1 MDAHDSASSES
12 SYSGSE
18 SPERSNRWTG
28 ASSTWYA
35 LTKQER
41 GLDASLVELR
51 NRDLSIHLYNS
62 FALKSSSRK
71 YREAK
76 RLKAEASPSRGSLG
90 VDESDAA
97 AGANTED
104 LAGKEWAPPK
114 VWTAWPVP
122 PEQVPREDERVGPD
136 DEDEMF
142 TFKRRDK
149 ERPSTQLEEALV
161 GTALKFA
168 KERWE
173 TRETASVYEDFA
185 DEGGNEMD
193 IIHEPGNADGRGAGA
208 EENHDDSSFEGHR
221 ERTVKESSEPP
232 KERVIYQPV
241 LSADDD
247 RSRDLLQPSIRHT
260 LSRLDSVLMALH
272 HARQTCR
279 QFASDSESSTDDE
292 RQVSK
297 PSRDGSVSAKR
308 PREDDVMPGGQ
319 VTGDESAPAKRPV
332 GRPRKFTNLTS
343 RPKPTSDAEQDTE
356 KADAPVRT
364 KKTRKGRPMKHYEA
378 LKGET
383 HDEYLVRI
391 ARLQKKPLSKLTLS
405 RPASSEPAI
414 ELEPPLEKGRKK
426 PSKIGTR
433 DWSEVLGSAALVGF
447 PPDVI
452 ARTGQR
458 CANLFGESM
467 TMRELVENP
476 AGAEEEDFLTTYKP
490 EEIPHIDYESPAS
503 SQSSDEERADIG
515 QAVSLKARND
525 ALAQNNWP
533 CPFESCTRHLQ
544 GFTVRSNLKR
554 HLIKVHK
561 MTDEEVDGT
570 LDDTREMHGGVHVD
584 GFLKPIKVPTGMRGV
599 DKRQRKEGRW
609 GRGHLTAGEESS
621 VDKMDQDGMD
631 FPSDD

>member
-1 MDAHDSASSES
+1 
-12 SYSGSE
+12 
-18 SPERSNRWTG
+18 
-28 ASSTWYA
+28 
-35 LTKQER
+35 LTEQER

-76 RLKAEASPSRGSLG
+76 KLKSEASPSLGSLG
-90 VDESDAA
+90 IDESGDA
-97 AGANTED
+97 AGADIED
-104 LAGKEWAPPK
+104 LAGKEWAPPM

-122 PEQVPREDERVGPD
+122 PEQVPRKDERVGPE

-149 ERPSTQLEEALV
+149 ERPSTQLEEELV

-173 TRETASVYEDFA
+173 ARETAPVYEDSA
-185 DEGGNEMD
+185 DEAGNDMV
-193 IIHEPGNADGRGAGA
+193 IIHEPGRADDHGVGT
-208 EENHDDSSFEGHR
+208 EEIHDGSSFERHR
-221 ERTVKESSEPP
+221 ERIVKESSEPP
-232 KERVIYQPV
+232 KERAIYQPV
-241 LSADDD
+241 LSADDE

-260 LSRLDSVLMALH
+260 LSRIDSVLMALH

-292 RQVSK
+292 RQASK
-297 PSRDGSVSAKR
+297 TPRDRSVSTKR
-308 PREDDVMPGGQ
+308 AREDDIMPSGQ
-319 VTGDESAPAKRPV
+319 VAGEESAPAKRPV

-356 KADAPVRT
+356 KVDTPVRT

-383 HDEYLVRI
+383 HDEYLIRI

-405 RPASSEPAI
+405 RPATPEPAI
-414 ELEPPLEKGRKK
+414 ELEPPLEKGRRE
-426 PSKIGTR
+426 PSKVGTR

-452 ARTGQR
+452 ARTARR
-458 CANLFGESM
+458 CADLFGESM
-467 TMRELVENP
+467 TMRELVENS
-476 AGAEEEDFLTTYKP
+476 AGAEENDYLTTFEP
-490 EEIPHIDYESPAS
+490 EEIPNLDCESPS
-503 SQSSDEERADIG
+503 SLQSSEEDDTEK
-515 QAVSLKARND
+515 AVSLKARND

-544 GFTVRSNLKR
+544 GFAVRSNLKR
-554 HLIKVHK
+554 HLMKVHK
-561 MTDEEVDGT
+561 MTEDEVDGT
-570 LDDTREMHGGVHVD
+570 LDDTKEMHGGVHVD

-599 DKRQRKEGRW
+599 DKRQRSEGRW
-609 GRGHLTAGEESS
+609 GRGHLTAEEESS
-621 VDKMDQDGMD
+621 VDKMDEDGMD
-631 FPSDD
+631 LSSEG